1 MYTSVQNRH
10 VSDSWLFRYCGR
22 AGGLIV
28 MGSWLV
34 VVVAETVRKGPPVLE
49 NYYQAVPLAVIFAG
63 YAVGWRKEI
72 LGGLLAIAGTVAFIA
87 QYVTMFG
94 TLPGTGA
101 VWFAA
106 PGLFYLIAH
115 YLDGRH
121 GEQLSS

>member
-10 VSDSWLFRYCGR
+10 VSDSCLFRYCGR

-34 VVVAETVRKGPPVLE
+34 VVVVETVRKGPPVLE
-49 NYYQAVPLAVIFAG
+49 NYYQAVPLALIFAG

-72 LGGLLAIAGTVAFIA
+72 VGGMLAILGTIAFIA
-87 QYVTMFG
+87 QYVAMFG
-94 TLPGTGA
+94 LLPGTGA

-106 PGLFYLIAH
+106 PGFFYLFAH
-115 YLDGRH
+115 Y
-121 GEQLSS
+121 

>member
-1 MYTSVQNRH
+1 MFTSVQNRH

-34 VVVAETVRKGPPVLE
+34 AVVVETVRKGPPVLE

-72 LGGLLAIAGTVAFIA
+72 LGGLLAIVGTVAFLA

-94 TLPGTGA
+94 ILPGTGA
-101 VWFAA
+101 AWFAV
-106 PGLFYLIAH
+106 PGVFYLIAH
-115 YLDGRH
+115 YMDDRH
-121 GEQLSS
+121 GEKLSS